1 MAGVDDMFEIDRM
14 HRQYREVI
22 KVVGV
27 GGGGNNALNHIIR
40 SGIAGV
46 EFIAANTDMAHLER
60 SEAESKIALGTEL
73 TRGLGAGANPD
84 VGFKAAKE
92 SLDELKSFLQG
103 ADMVF
108 LTAGMGGGTG
118 TGATP
123 VIAEAAKECG
133 ALVVAVVTRPFAFE
147 GRKRTTHASQGIQN
161 LKEKV
166 DALIVIPNDRLLQ
179 IADKN
184 TPLSEAFKL
193 ADEVLRQAVQGV
205 TDLILRPGLVN
216 VDFADV
222 RAVMSN
228 AGSAIMGIGEAHGD
242 GRASMAAR
250 IAINSPL
257 MENPM
262 NGAKGILFNV
272 TGGPNLGIVEVQEA
286 AQVITEAADEDATII
301 WGHVLDPEME
311 ETIQITVI
319 ATGFSPSGTS
329 GITQGKTVRT
339 KGRIELEE
347 SEVRSALEDDLFR
360 IKDMPRSDL
369 DIPSVVRRRKNASNK

>member
-1 MAGVDDMFEIDRM
+1 
-14 HRQYREVI
+14 
-22 KVVGV
+22 
-27 GGGGNNALNHIIR
+27 L
-40 SGIAGV
+40 
-46 EFIAANTDMAHLER
+46 
-60 SEAESKIALGTEL
+60 
-73 TRGLGAGANPD
+73 
-84 VGFKAAKE
+84 
-92 SLDELKSFLQG
+92 
-103 ADMVF
+103 
-108 LTAGMGGGTG
+108 
-118 TGATP
+118 
-123 VIAEAAKECG
+123 
-133 ALVVAVVTRPFAFE
+133 
-147 GRKRTTHASQGIQN
+147 GIQN

-222 RAVMSN
+222 RTVMSN

-250 IAINSPL
+250 SAINSPL
-257 MENPM
+257 MESPM

-301 WGHVLDPEME
+301 WGHVLDPQME
-311 ETIQITVI
+311 DKIQITVI
-319 ATGFSPSGTS
+319 ATGFSPTGGSVAAAVP
-329 GITQGKTVRT
+329 GKNARG

-347 SEVRSALEDDLFR
+347 SEVRSVLEDDLFR

-369 DIPSVVRRRKNASNK
+369 DIPSVVRRRKNAK